1 MKGKIL
7 TPEWLTETN
16 SKLADQGIPPNER
29 HQKAHALWWA
39 ELQPDVLACGDSEA
53 EYTQLQI
60 EQQRSLAHIESFFL
74 TQGIKRRNSGMIG
87 GPIYRG
93 AFYYL
98 GEFWPFFV
106 PLIMGMRK
114 IRFLERLQV
123 PPDVSSLLQK
133 DAISLKEFSPFCE
146 DCIDYGYAIDE
157 VLSLP
162 LPDVALRF
170 LLSADAHLTATSQML
185 FMEPKDSKP
194 LLDATMSI
202 EIFCKAFLAAKLNRT
217 EKQLRDKYSHNVNA
231 LIHDCIGLG
240 LSDLKKVVALVKTL
254 PNVEERYKTTEC
266 VLGELW
272 QAYRASLLVGVTI
285 LRALTTRD
293 CRKPINAPR

>member
-1 MKGKIL
+1 MAGKIL
-7 TPEWLTETN
+7 TSEWLFKTN
-16 SKLADQGIPPNER
+16 SKFADEGIPPDQR
-29 HQKAHALWWA
+29 HKKAYALWWA

-53 EYTQLQI
+53 EYDHLQM
-60 EQQRSLAHIESFFL
+60 EQQRSFAHIETFFL
-74 TQGIKRRNSGMIG
+74 THTMKRQSSGMIG
-87 GPIYRG
+87 GPIYRS

-106 PLIMGMRK
+106 PLIMGMPK
-114 IRFLERLQV
+114 IRFLEHLQMPSEV
-123 PPDVSSLLQK
+123 LATLRSDAVSLE
-133 DAISLKEFSPFCE
+133 EFARFCE

-157 VLSLP
+157 VLSRP
-162 LPDVALRF
+162 VPDVTLRF

-185 FMEPKDSKP
+185 FMDPKNSKP

-217 EKQLRDKYSHNVNA
+217 ENQLRKKYSHDVNA

-240 LSDLKKVVALVKTL
+240 LSDLKKLVPLVNTL
-254 PNVEERYKTTEC
+254 PNVQERYKTTEC

-285 LRALTTRD
+285 LRSLTNRD
-293 CRKPINAPR
+293 CRKPII